1 VTLIHEKTT
10 GDDPSL
16 PDWTMWLA
24 AAGASEV
31 DAIGGM
37 ELDRPGDVID
47 AALAGAGVALGKSA
61 LVADELASGRL
72 VRPFALT
79 MRGTFAYYFAC
90 PLATIARPEIQE
102 FRAWLMEEARATGE
116 RGKAGNAKPSG
127 TDPARAKPARAKRLK
142 TRLQPRATQRAA
154 SRRS

>member
-1 VTLIHEKTT
+1 
-10 GDDPSL
+10 
-16 PDWTMWLA
+16 MWLA

-31 DAIGGM
+31 DATGGM
-37 ELDRPGDVID
+37 QLDRPGDVID

-61 LVADELASGRL
+61 LVADELAAGRL

-102 FRAWLMEEARATGE
+102 FRAWLMDEARATGE
-116 RGKAGNAKPSG
+116 RGKAGADGKHPPSRTKG
-127 TDPARAKPARAKRLK
+127 ADAAAARPRLK
-142 TRLQPRATQRAA
+142 TRPPPRVRVRRSGA

>member
-1 VTLIHEKTT
+1 
-10 GDDPSL
+10 
-16 PDWTMWLA
+16 
-24 AAGASEV
+24 
-31 DAIGGM
+31 
-37 ELDRPGDVID
+37 VID

-61 LVADELASGRL
+61 LVADDLASGRL

-90 PLATIARPEIQE
+90 PLATIARPEIQD

-116 RGKAGNAKPSG
+116 RGKAGANGKGADTAAARPKAK
-127 TDPARAKPARAKRLK
+127 LK
-142 TRLQPRATQRAA
+142 TRRPPRAPVRRPGA